1 MHGVIRTAYQDT
13 SYFKSFSGSE
23 KGTGVG
29 LCSHSCFSRGSPG
42 ITGPETFW
50 YQRPVELR
58 DPWAAAE
65 GTHLGGRVRPS
76 SRDVILCGVPWS
88 EHSSLMLERTMA
100 YVGKALFCFEAH
112 FILGCLSACKTTR
125 LTTSLSKFGAE
136 PILRKDFLWSYHHLS
151 EYSSLVPG
159 CAPRNHTEP
168 I

>member
-29 LCSHSCFSRGSPG
+29 AVQSFLFFSGLPWNHR
-42 ITGPETFW
+42 TFW

-58 DPWAAAE
+58 DLWAAAE
-65 GTHLGGRVRPS
+65 GRHLGGRVRPS